1 MEDDIVPRPS
11 TAPVADNLRKCRGEK
26 RADHGAAAKPDD
38 DDDDDDDG
46 GKAKK
51 KGRGYKDNA
60 VGVIV
65 VDSGDEENDVRARV
79 PKKMLPTPFK
89 GSVAA
94 ALMSHPNLH
103 PNMFDMNTVTDIDN
117 DLQLYHGTTPA
128 RMLQIIETGY
138 MKCSDASKGIW
149 GTRQLGKALEIYSS
163 ERLQLEDLSVKVAF
177 GIYTCSKNHATQL
190 KPKRTQFFSRSEFA
204 VQVGFIVFGEPEINS
219 INGEPEMFD

>member
-94 ALMSHPNLH
+94 ALMSPFEVVDRAFNERKHSEC
-103 PNMFDMNTVTDIDN
+103 DV
-117 DLQLYHGTTPA
+117 
-128 RMLQIIETGY
+128 R
-138 MKCSDASKGIW
+138 
-149 GTRQLGKALEIYSS
+149 RVGKYIVE
-163 ERLQLEDLSVKVAF
+163 AF
-177 GIYTCSKNHATQL
+177 T
-190 KPKRTQFFSRSEFA
+190 
-204 VQVGFIVFGEPEINS
+204 
-219 INGEPEMFD
+219 